1 MFGVEDHLSVESK
14 FLIEYGLV
22 ICRAYSLLG
31 AYTVA
36 VVDSLPL
43 YEVAAWEL
51 YYNV

>member
-22 ICRAYSLLG
+22 ICCAYSLLS
-31 AYTVA
+31 AYTVSI
-36 VVDSLPL
+36 VDSLPL
-43 YEVAAWEL
+43 YKIAAWEL